1 MEKRGQWMKIPVGTA
16 ITLMI
21 LFSFARA
28 GSGADITTLRSSYGG
43 TAGYQLPIWV
53 VKEAGLYKKYGVPDM
68 EVIMIEGGAVNIQA
82 LLGGS
87 LDMTQTSASSPIQA
101 ALKGAP
107 VVIVATTDNKIPVQM
122 ISRSDIKTP
131 QQLKGKTIGIV
142 RFGGSNETAV
152 KMALKEWNIE
162 LREVKILP
170 AGGAAAR
177 MAAMA
182 SGRIDATVQSY
193 PEIYQAKKLGM
204 NILADIG
211 DFGSYTNTSLIV
223 TRSFLQQNRALTKNM
238 IKAVIEAI
246 HYIKTNKPET
256 LRVLKKYMQMNDMEA
271 IGVTY
276 DFFSKRM
283 PRVPRTDPEG
293 VKNILD
299 EIKSPLKDYSGFL
312 DMSLV
317 DEIEREGFIQK
328 VYGPEKR

>member
-1 MEKRGQWMKIPVGTA
+1 MKKSRQGELVPVGLA
-16 ITLMI
+16 VIFLI
-21 LFSFARA
+21 LLGFTRA
-28 GSGADITTLRSSYGG
+28 GSAADIRTIRSSYGG

-53 VKEAGLYKKYGVPDM
+53 VKEAGIYKKYGVEL
-68 EVIMIEGGAVNIQA
+68 EVILIEGGAVNIQA

-87 LDMTQTSASSPIQA
+87 LDMTQTSAASPIQA

-107 VVIVATTDNKIPVQM
+107 VVIVATTDNKIPMQM
-122 ISRSDIKTP
+122 IARSEIKDP
-131 QQLKGKTIGIV
+131 QQLRGKTIGIV

-152 KMALKEWNIE
+152 KMALKEWKIDP
-162 LREVKILP
+162 REVKILP
-170 AGGAAAR
+170 SGGAAAR

-182 SGRIDATVQSY
+182 TGRIDATVQSY
-193 PEIYQAKKLGM
+193 PEIFQARKLGM

-211 DFGSYTNTSLIV
+211 EFGSYANTSLVV

-238 IKAVIEAI
+238 IKAAIEAI

-271 IGVTY
+271 VGVTY

-283 PRVPRTDPEG
+283 PQVPRTEIEG
-293 VKNILD
+293 VKNIL
-299 EIKSPLKDYSGFL
+299 EEVGASQKDYRGFL

-317 DEIEREGFIQK
+317 DEIEQEGFVQK
-328 VYGPEKR
+328 LYAR